1 MVSEVA
7 AALDSLSETVTTTG
21 GRTAITLSL
30 LLVASLG
37 GLLSTRLRRRMDGD
51 VHSVLVDLAISAIVP
66 MAFVVAGVLSLGLW
80 GQAQSVEAV
89 FTTAGI
95 GREAISRLFFTF
107 LIFAGTFVFVRSLH
121 RLITDVFAEQDAI
134 TDHQTEITY
143 RVSQIT
149 VYVVSVVVVLG
160 VWNVDLSGLLIG
172 AGVLGVIVG
181 MAAQQT
187 LAAVLAGFVLMFS
200 RPFEV
205 GDWIEVEGGTE
216 GITEGTV
223 TEITMVSTRLRTFD
237 GEHVVL
243 PNDVISSQEIINRT
257 REGRLR
263 IGVPVGVDYEAD
275 LDHVSKTLKAAIE
288 RVDIALDVPSP
299 RVVVTGFGDSSID
312 FHARVWID
320 KPSTRRRWRAKEG
333 MIKEIDAAFAR
344 EGIKI
349 PYPQRELTG
358 REETGGFKLANG
370 ESIRVGE
377 AVVDRDEP
385 EERAGPPPRTD
396 GGDE

>member
-1 MVSEVA
+1 MSELVT
-7 AALDSLSETVTTTG
+7 ALDSLSEAVTTTT
-21 GRTAITLSL
+21 GRIAVTLSL
-30 LLVASLG
+30 FLVASLG
-37 GLLSTRLRRRMDGD
+37 GWLSTRLRQRVADD

-66 MAFVVAGVLSLGLW
+66 VSFVVAGVLSLGVW
-80 GQAQSVEAV
+80 GQVRSLESV

-95 GREAISRLFFTF
+95 GREAITQLVITF
-107 LIFAGTFVFVRSLH
+107 LILAGTFVFVRSLH
-121 RLITDVFAEQDAI
+121 RLITDLFEEQEAI
-134 TDHQTEITY
+134 SDHQTEVTY

-149 VYVVSVVVVLG
+149 TYVVAVVVVLG

-223 TEITMVSTRLRTFD
+223 TDITMVSTRLRTFD

-243 PNDVISSQEIINRT
+243 PNNVISSQEIINRT

-288 RVDIALDVPSP
+288 RVDIALDVPAP
-299 RVVVTGFGDSSID
+299 RVVVTGFGESSID

-358 REETGGFKLANG
+358 REESGGFKLANG

-377 AVVDRDEP
+377 AVADRAEP
-385 EERAGPPPRTD
+385 DERAETPPQTD

>member
-1 MVSEVA
+1 MSELA
-7 AALDSLSETVTTTG
+7 AVLDSLSETVTTTA
-21 GRTAITLSL
+21 GRVAVTLALVLAVSL
-30 LLVASLG
+30 VG
-37 GLLSTRLRRRMDGD
+37 WLSTRLRRWIDDD
-51 VHSVLVDLAISAIVP
+51 VHNVLVDLAISAVVP
-66 MAFVVAGVLSLGLW
+66 AAFVLAGAISLGVW
-80 GQAQSVEAV
+80 GQARAVESV

-95 GREAISRLFFTF
+95 GREAISQLVLTF
-107 LIFAGTFVFVRSLH
+107 LILAGTFVLVRSFH
-121 RLITDVFAEQDAI
+121 RLITDIFAEQEAI
-134 TDHQTEITY
+134 SDHQTEVTY

-149 VYVVSVVVVLG
+149 TYVVAIVVVLG

-223 TEITMVSTRLRTFD
+223 TDITMVSTRLRTFD

-243 PNDVISSQEIINRT
+243 PNNVISSQEIINRT

-288 RVDIALDVPSP
+288 RVDIALDVPAP

-333 MIKEIDAAFAR
+333 MIKEINAAFAR

-358 REETGGFKLANG
+358 REESGGLRLANG

-377 AVVDRDEP
+377 VVTDRSNPDE
-385 EERAGPPPRTD
+385 EAERPPQTD
-396 GGDE
+396 GGDG